1 MLFMTYERQM
11 KNEKGLWAPAGVER
25 FAVRT
30 AVLELAIRAVE
41 AWEKECPM
49 TAADWVGGRGAP
61 TRLVLAGEPWQAP
74 LPREAAMAAGFV
86 VVEIDGEP
94 AADAVDASMPT
105 ARNAGMVGRRP
116 PAGANEKLTESDKR
130 FLMALA
136 TLLSEHKASIRAV
149 NQPSALYVM
158 NIYGLDIALGSEVSG
173 ASLRFAARGL

>member
-86 VVEIDGEP
+86 VVEIDGTP
-94 AADAVDASMPT
+94 VSDSVADFMST
-105 ARNAGMVGRRP
+105 ARNVTRTGREG
-116 PAGANEKLTESDKR
+116 PAEPEQNPEHRT
-130 FLMALA
+130 FLLAMA
-136 TLLSEHKASIRAV
+136 TLMSEHKASIRAADCR
-149 NQPSALYVM
+149 PALYV
-158 NIYGLDIALGSEVSG
+158 IDIGGVEIPLGSEISG
-173 ASLRFAARGL
+173 ASMRFATRSSL